1 MQTKTNKKNILG
13 MDRNEGSTSLMG
25 VTKLQ
30 MITHLRIKWYR
41 FKYSIQL
48 GSWLEFLIE
57 IFTLGKGEDIAL
69 WIAKK
74 VFKKNSC
81 GCCERKQWL
90 NRLTNP
96 QYDGK
101 CNQIKLW

>member
-1 MQTKTNKKNILG
+1 MQTKRNK
-13 MDRNEGSTSLMG
+13 
-25 VTKLQ
+25 
-30 MITHLRIKWYR
+30 LRE
-41 FKYSIQL
+41 FIQL
-48 GSWLEFLIE
+48 GTWLEFLIDM
-57 IFTLGKGEDIAL
+57 FTMGWGEHIAL

-96 QYDGK
+96 NYDGR
-101 CNQIKLW
+101 CNEIKLY